1 MRLIDADVL
10 KLELRKHQIE
20 SLIEHSEE
28 KNVFDVINEQP
39 TAFDREK
46 VVAELEEE
54 REYSY
59 ADFEEYVNEKS
70 PCLDAEYDDYFH
82 RGLERAIKLVKRGG
96 VK

>member
-10 KLELRKHQIE
+10 KLELRKCQIE

-46 VVAELEEE
+46 VVEEIKAQFGCKDCEYEDKFPHPVCNGCAELE
-54 REYSY
+54 
-59 ADFEEYVNEKS
+59 VI
-70 PCLDAEYDDYFH
+70 DDICNIV
-82 RGLERAIKLVKRGG
+82 RKGG
-96 VK
+96 VEC